1 MSKKNVMSKNSKI
14 TYLILTTVFF
24 IIFNLYLTDI
34 ILKSGY
40 LLTENPVFDIIFLK
54 NTGAAFNI
62 FDGYKV
68 FLIIF
73 AFAAFLLL
81 IFYALKHIKNFS
93 GFELFFTSLLLS
105 GILLIVLYY
114 FVQKS
119 RHKRKRYQQL
129 EDTCRTLCTYSNL
142 EHEIHWN
149 DYQTMCDFIDLKFDH
164 IITKLQTITTLKELD
179 VRLCVLVLIGLPSK
193 AIAEMMHYSPK
204 SIGRIKENVAN
215 KLGIHGSQLRGY
227 MLQIMGF

>member
-1 MSKKNVMSKNSKI
+1 MSKNSKI

-81 IFYALKHIKNFS
+81 IFYALKHIKKFS

-105 GILLIVLYY
+105 GIFNNMSERIIFGFVRDYIKLNFINFPVFNISDIFINIGVFGLIFMIIKKNY
-114 FVQKS
+114 F
-119 RHKRKRYQQL
+119 KREK
-129 EDTCRTLCTYSNL
+129 N
-142 EHEIHWN
+142 
-149 DYQTMCDFIDLKFDH
+149 
-164 IITKLQTITTLKELD
+164 
-179 VRLCVLVLIGLPSK
+179 
-193 AIAEMMHYSPK
+193 
-204 SIGRIKENVAN
+204 
-215 KLGIHGSQLRGY
+215 
-227 MLQIMGF
+227 